1 LRREGPKA
9 ARSPTHWTALLESPA
24 TPPLAVALALAAG
37 EGPRRPLV
45 RWWFRWRHL
54 GSPVR
59 ATELIRQGV
68 APGPALGKRLRNL
81 RDARLQQ
88 ERC

>member
-1 LRREGPKA
+1 
-9 ARSPTHWTALLESPA
+9 LENPA

-37 EGPRRPLV
+37 AGPRRPLM

-54 GSPVR
+54 GSPVSAR
-59 ATELIRQGV
+59 ELMSLGV
-68 APGPALGKRLRNL
+68 VPGPALGKRLRKL
-81 RDARLQQ
+81 RDARLRQ